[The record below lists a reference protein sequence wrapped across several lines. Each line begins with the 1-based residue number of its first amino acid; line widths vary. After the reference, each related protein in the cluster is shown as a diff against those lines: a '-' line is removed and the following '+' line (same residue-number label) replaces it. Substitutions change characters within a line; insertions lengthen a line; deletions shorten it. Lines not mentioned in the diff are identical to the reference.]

1 MVFLL
6 VVADVEREGD
16 DVPGGV
22 GREARERLRGQRHE
36 RLAMGLLVGRE
47 ADRGDLAVRLQ
58 GGNLQKAQA
67 CGFLPY
73 ARRDL
78 EVEIARCSLRVV
90 TLKASPTRLP
100 KSRKNAAKR
109 REPSGL

>member
-1 MVFLL
+1 MFLL

-16 DVPGGV
+16 DLRGDF

-36 RLAMGLLVGRE
+36 RMAVGLLVGRE

-73 ARRDL
+73 ARRDVEL
-78 EVEIARCSLRVV
+78 EIVRTLPAV
-90 TLKASPTRLP
+90 TPGEPCSPTKTRRRK
-100 KSRKNAAKR
+100 KSRKKN
-109 REPSGL
+109 